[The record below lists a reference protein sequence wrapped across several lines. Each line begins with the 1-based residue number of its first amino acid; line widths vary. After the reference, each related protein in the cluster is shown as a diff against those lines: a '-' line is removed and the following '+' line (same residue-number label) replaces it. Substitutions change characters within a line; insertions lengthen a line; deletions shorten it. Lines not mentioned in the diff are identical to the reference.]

1 MTVSSYMLSQGAM
14 FTFTKRNW
22 AKLILPV
29 LIFML
34 VAEMPRAQEDTLRVS
49 YYVGKAVRRHPDGAV
64 GTATFHGMGQYQLV
78 TKPDGVPSTDIQKYR
93 AELGWV
99 AGDYVNFMT
108 SFLIVNEDSLR
119 YEFNGGVKIYTR
131 NPVTSTRKKNADG
144 VIGAPVI
151 TMGGGLRYSDF
162 AITDTKFVGDISILL
177 PASERFSAL
186 AGYRHYDEL
195 EEADV
200 VQGYAGVNFYLAGYN
215 SDSAYANPDG
225 PSGMMAFHL
234 TGGGSSNGMFGDL
247 TLLLPINDNLTWKIA
262 IRGERVPEPYRRVAI
277 LGAGFSFYPSN

>member
-1 MTVSSYMLSQGAM
+1 MLSPGAM
-14 FTFTKRNW
+14 FTFAKRNW
-22 AKLILPV
+22 AKLILSA
-29 LIFML
+29 LILLL
-34 VAEMPRAQEDTLRVS
+34 VPEMPQAQEDTLRVA

-64 GTATFHGMGQYQLV
+64 GSATFHGMGQYQQV
-78 TKPDGVPSTDIQKYR
+78 TKPDGVRSVDIQKYH

-119 YEFNGGVKIYTR
+119 YELNGGVKIYSR
-131 NPVTSTRKKNADG
+131 NPVTSNRKKNADG
-144 VIGAPVI
+144 VVGAPVI
-151 TMGGGLRYSDF
+151 SMGAGLRYADF
-162 AITDTKFVGDISILL
+162 AITDTKFVGDFSILL
-177 PASERFSAL
+177 PASEKFSFL

-200 VQGYAGVNFYLAGYN
+200 VQGYGGINFYLTGYN

-234 TGGGSSNGMFGDL
+234 KGGASSNGVFGDL